1 MLLPQLIAEQLT
13 TAGVVLKPLVSST
26 LRRRPSVIWRK
37 DTTLSFAA
45 MALMQLIRERYAGK
59 EPQ

>member
-13 TAGVVLKPLVSST
+13 TAGVVLKPLASST